1 MFSYILDNRWRV
13 FSLFILLFSFL
24 CYWVLEIH
32 HQDPQEAMPE
42 APARAPSGQAE
53 QVAAIMLSW
62 HSLELIA
69 LKKVQSLWAG
79 YGHICQVTAR
89 AKSASAAR
97 RMREMYG
104 DIGTASE
111 DGTETYAL
119 ILKLISPPPGAEDEG
134 HLRKI
139 LSYEVEQNFYGSV
152 APRLGRDLPLARCI
166 AATQG
171 KLGSD
176 TPEGL
181 MATMMTDLR
190 SKYPV
195 AGEKRTVLNETQVHA
210 ALNWLSEFHRRSWAV
225 RPPFPLQEL
234 LLPPLE
240 EAERRRRGE
249 APGRLVWLNGG
260 YTYLATRRKEYA
272 SLAADSASE
281 WSSVLC
287 EPLSQSGRSIAE
299 MVAEFLT
306 PRGRGYETLIH
317 GDVKSENLFTTH
329 SGSEVAF
336 YDFQYVGL
344 GLGVCDLAKLFT
356 CSVPLHM
363 LAEDDGP
370 AELLMGNGE
379 RKLLERYHSNLL
391 AGTDKTY
398 DWDTFVRHWETALV
412 DWLRF
417 QASWGFWG
425 NTEWL
430 EARVR
435 SILKDDNWRTWLYE
449 QQSLIDQETGSLP
462 RN

>member
-1 MFSYILDNRWRV
+1 MFLCAFFDRWRI
-13 FSLFILLFSFL
+13 FSLFILLVSTL
-24 CYWVLEIH
+24 IWSVLKMRNDS
-32 HQDPQEAMPE
+32 QGVPLKDPVQSVMGPMN
-42 APARAPSGQAE
+42 SAE

-62 HSLELIA
+62 HSLELVS
-69 LKKVQSLWAG
+69 LRKVQSLWAG
-79 YGHICQVTAR
+79 YGHICQLTAR
-89 AKSASAAR
+89 ATTAAAADQ
-97 RMREMYG
+97 MRERYG
-104 DIGTASE
+104 DIGTPGE
-111 DGTETYAL
+111 DGKEMYAL
-119 ILKLISPPPGAEDEG
+119 ILKLISPPPTPSRGEVEG

-139 LSYEVEQNFYGSV
+139 LSYEAEQNFYGSI
-152 APRLGRDLPLARCI
+152 ALRLGRDLPLARCI

-171 KLGSD
+171 KPGSD

-181 MATMMTDLR
+181 TATMMTDLR

-195 AGEKRTVLNETQVHA
+195 AGEKRAALNETQVHA
-210 ALNWLSEFHRRSWAV
+210 ALDWLSQFHRKSWGIL
-225 RPPFPLQEL
+225 PMPLQEL

-240 EAERRRRGE
+240 EADRRKRGNE
-249 APGRLVWLNGG
+249 PGRSVWLNGG

-272 SLAADSASE
+272 SLAADSDSE
-281 WSSVLC
+281 WSSMLC
-287 EPLSQSGRSIAE
+287 QPPSPRESSIAE
-299 MVAEFLT
+299 KVADFLI
-306 PRGRGYETLIH
+306 PRGRDHETLIH

-363 LAEDDGP
+363 LTDDDGP
-370 AELLMGNGE
+370 ARLQMGEGE
-379 RKLLERYHSNLL
+379 RKLLERYRSNLL
-391 AGTDKTY
+391 AGTGKAY

-435 SILKDDNWRTWLYE
+435 SILEDQNWRAWLDE
-449 QQSLIDQETGSLP
+449 QQSPL
-462 RN
+462 N